1 MNLNAI
7 LLAVGLVAGIG
18 LLIGL
23 ILSIASI
30 VMAVPK
36 DEKAEKL
43 LNALPGANCGACGY
57 SGCSGY
63 ADALAKGKAEIGLCA
78 PGGISCAKELSAI
91 LGVETGSMEKKVAVV
106 RCMGSLD
113 NTSYLAEY
121 NGIKSCA
128 AAVKIGGGLTACSY
142 GCIGL
147 GDCASVCPYN
157 AIRVCNGVAVVDN
170 DKCKACSM
178 CVKECPRQLI
188 SIVPYKNS
196 AVVRCSNRDK
206 GALTRKVCKTG
217 CIGCKKCEKSC
228 EAGAVKVVDFRA
240 EIDPKLCT
248 GCGLCAD
255 NCPQH
260 CITYLS
266 PF

>member
-1 MNLNAI
+1 MNGI
-7 LLAVGLVAGIG
+7 LLAVLLVAGIG

-43 LNALPGANCGACGY
+43 LQALPGANCGACGY

-63 ADALAKGKAEIGLCA
+63 ADALAKGTAEVGLCA
-78 PGGISCAKELSAI
+78 PGGLNCAKELSAI
-91 LGVETGSMEKKVAVV
+91 LGVDAGSMEKKVAAVH
-106 RCMGSLD
+106 CMGSCD
-113 NTSYLAEY
+113 NTSYLANY
-121 NGIKSCA
+121 NGIQSCA
-128 AAVKIGGGLTACSY
+128 AAMKIGGGLTACSY

-147 GDCASVCPYN
+147 GDCAAVCPYE

-170 DKCKACSM
+170 DKCRACSL
-178 CVKECPRQLI
+178 CVKECPRRLI
-188 SIVPYKNS
+188 SLVPYRNS
-196 AVVRCSNRDK
+196 AVVRCSNKDK
-206 GALTRKVCKTG
+206 GAAVTKVCSVG

-228 EAGAVKVVDFRA
+228 EAGAIKVVDFCA
-240 EIDPKLCT
+240 AIDPALCT
-248 GCGLCAD
+248 GCGKCAD
-255 NCPQH
+255 NCPRH
-260 CITYLS
+260 CISYLS

>member
-1 MNLNAI
+1 MNTI
-7 LLAVGLVAGIG
+7 LLSVILVAGIG

-23 ILSIASI
+23 ILSVASI

-43 LNALPGANCGACGY
+43 LEALPGANCGACGY

-78 PGGISCAKELSAI
+78 PGGLACAKELSAI
-91 LGVETGSMEKKVAVV
+91 MGVETGSMEKKVAAV

-113 NTSYLAEY
+113 NTTYKAEY
-121 NGIKSCA
+121 AGIKSCA
-128 AAVKIGGGLTACSY
+128 AAVRIGGGLTACSF

-147 GDCASVCPYN
+147 GDCESVCPYD
-157 AIRVCNGVAVVDN
+157 AIHVCNGVAVVDN

-178 CVKECPRQLI
+178 CVKECPRHI
-188 SIVPYKNS
+188 IAIVPYKNS

-206 GALTRKVCKTG
+206 GALTRKVCSAG
-217 CIGCKKCEKSC
+217 CIGCKKCEKNC
-228 EAGAVKVVDFRA
+228 PAGAVKVTDFCA
-240 EIDPKLCT
+240 SIDPELCT
-248 GCGLCAD
+248 GCGICAD
-255 NCPQH
+255 NCPQR

>member
-1 MNLNAI
+1 MNGIVLSI
-7 LLAVGLVAGIG
+7 CLVAGIG

-78 PGGISCAKELSAI
+78 PGGLKCAKELSSI

-106 RCMGSLD
+106 HCMGSCD
-113 NTSYLAEY
+113 NTSNKAEY
-121 NGIKSCA
+121 SGIKSCA
-128 AAVKIGGGLTACSY
+128 AAVRIGGGLTSCSF
-142 GCIGL
+142 GCLGL
-147 GDCASVCPYN
+147 GDCESVCPYD
-157 AIRVCNGVAVVDN
+157 AIHVCNGVAVVDN

-178 CVKECPRQLI
+178 CVRECPRRLI
-188 SIVPYKNS
+188 SLVPYKNS

-206 GALTRKVCKTG
+206 GALTRKVCSVG
-217 CIGCKKCEKSC
+217 CIGCKKCEKNC
-228 EAGAVKVVDFRA
+228 PVGAIKVTDFCA
-240 EIDPKLCT
+240 AIDPGLCT

-255 NCPQH
+255 NCPQR